1 MRRLNYFML
10 KGAKTEEDYRKV
22 IEVIEKLEGVF
33 DVDYEITAE
42 VVGVDYDDET
52 ISKEQIKAVVD
63 SLGYTLIV

>member
-10 KGAKTEEDYRKV
+10 KGAKTEKDYRKV
-22 IEVIEKLEGVF
+22 IKVIGKLEGVF

-42 VVGVDYDDET
+42 VVGVDYDDQI
-52 ISKEQIKAVVD
+52 ISKEQIKTIVD

>member
-22 IEVIEKLEGVF
+22 IKVIGKLEGVF
-33 DVDYEITAE
+33 DVDYEITAK
-42 VVGVDYDDET
+42 VVGVDYDDQI
-52 ISKEQIKAVVD
+52 ISKEQIKTIVD